1 LASAAIVAA
10 ATSSTIVAADSAIAV
25 GPPPTTQVLVP
36 TDGATLNGTASVLD
50 ASAQGTNPVTGVQF
64 VATGGSISDQVVGTA
79 VPTLYGWIALWNVTT
94 VPNGTYTLQS
104 IATDNQGNTTTSEGV
119 SVTVEN
125 TLQSADANY
134 VAAVQK
140 AQSIV
145 AASPYAQNA
154 DAANFI
160 QGITNYSLSQALG
173 LTTDQPFMEVDPTP
187 NVRLGFSNP
196 DNLYYT
202 SRVSDQDS
210 YTITGNRGTST
221 GFLIEA
227 LAGIPGDG
235 NTAGAVT
242 SSMLGSQI
250 HYAADGSFSIT
261 LSPTQ
266 PATGDWMPLNPGT
279 DNLLV
284 RFSFQNWATEQPGS
298 ISISKIGGP
307 GNDVADVTPALAAT
321 MLNEAATSI
330 PLQAQF
336 YVNQSKQLALLGSN
350 RVVGPTKAQGQQ
362 GTDTEQWNVTG
373 NYNINSNQSLII
385 KIKDAPS
392 SVASYSG
399 IVLNTPL
406 FDSLEFVY
414 HQASLNHAQVW
425 VDPDGYIYY
434 VVSSQDPGVP
444 NWLNDEGQNT
454 GTIFARWQGVASTLG
469 SQYAPVL
476 TVVNTSAVRS
486 ALPADMPTVTPT
498 QRVSS
503 QELRTSEILGR
514 FQNAD
519 PARPELLRRLRAIEG
534 LLGQNLPEQT
544 LYVPSTPPTASV
556 VSPTDSA
563 TIAGGSFLDAVA
575 QSAAGIAS
583 VNFELSGGSLSNH
596 VIGAGL
602 PTLFGW
608 IAPLDTT
615 TVPNGSYIVQ
625 GVATDNN
632 GNTTTSPGVSVTVNN
647 APPGTTVVLPA
658 SGATVSG
665 SEIFDAAASAG
676 TSGVKYELSGG
687 SLNDS
692 VIATATPTIWGWL
705 ANWDTTSVPDGT
717 YTLQSVAS
725 YSGGVTGTSP
735 GITISVAN

>member
-1 LASAAIVAA
+1 MKTHFSPLMR
-10 ATSSTIVAADSAIAV
+10 
-25 GPPPTTQVLVP
+25 
-36 TDGATLNGTASVLD
+36 
-50 ASAQGTNPVTGVQF
+50 
-64 VATGGSISDQVVGTA
+64 
-79 VPTLYGWIALWNVTT
+79 
-94 VPNGTYTLQS
+94 
-104 IATDNQGNTTTSEGV
+104 
-119 SVTVEN
+119 
-125 TLQSADANY
+125 NY

-145 AASPYAQNA
+145 AASPYAENA
-154 DAANFI
+154 DAANFV

-173 LTTDQPFMEVDPTP
+173 LTADQPLMEVDPTP

-235 NTAGAVT
+235 SSAGAVT

-279 DNLLV
+279 DNLIV

-298 ISISKIGGP
+298 ISITKIGGP
-307 GNDVADVTPALAAT
+307 GTDVVDVTPTLGAT

-350 RVVGPTKAQGQQ
+350 RVVGPMKAQGQQ

-373 NYNINSNQSLII
+373 NYNLDSNQSLII
-385 KIKDAPS
+385 KIKDAPL

-454 GTIFARWQGVASTLG
+454 GTIFARWQGVAGTLG

-476 TVVNTSAVRS
+476 TVVNNSAVHS

-503 QELRTSEILGR
+503 QELRTTEVLSR

-519 PARPELLRRLRAIEG
+519 PARPELLRRLQAIET

-544 LYVPSTPPTASV
+544 LYVPSTPPTTAV
-556 VSPTDSA
+556 VLPADNA
-563 TIAGGSFLDAVA
+563 TIASGSYLDAIA
-575 QSAAGIAS
+575 QSPAGITS
-583 VNFELSGGSLSNH
+583 VRFILSGGALTEQA
-596 VIGAGL
+596 IGAGL
-602 PTLFGW
+602 PTLLGW
-608 IAPLDTT
+608 VAPLDTT
-615 TVPNGSYIVQ
+615 TLPN
-625 GVATDNN
+625 
-632 GNTTTSPGVSVTVNN
+632 
-647 APPGTTVVLPA
+647 
-658 SGATVSG
+658 
-665 SEIFDAAASAG
+665 
-676 TSGVKYELSGG
+676 
-687 SLNDS
+687 
-692 VIATATPTIWGWL
+692 
-705 ANWDTTSVPDGT
+705 GT
-717 YTLQSVAS
+717 YTLQSVA
-725 YSGGVTGTSP
+725 TRQQWK
-735 GITISVAN
+735 